1 MVTYLLLI
9 LGMFFF
15 GLSFIA
21 SKYALILFDP
31 ITIILVRAVIASSLL
46 ASWPPGLLAS
56 WLPGR
61 VGRVSLSG

>member
-21 SKYALILFDP
+21 SKYALMLFDP

-46 ASWPPGLLAS
+46 ASW
-56 WLPGR
+56 LPGR